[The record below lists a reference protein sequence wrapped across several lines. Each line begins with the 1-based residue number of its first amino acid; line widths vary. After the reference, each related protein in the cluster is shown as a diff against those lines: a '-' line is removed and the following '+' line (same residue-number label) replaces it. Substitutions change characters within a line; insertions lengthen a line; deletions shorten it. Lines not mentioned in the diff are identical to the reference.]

1 MTVASEVDN
10 CEIDSNDDLSDS
22 SEWSSASARLFI

>member
-1 MTVASEVDN
+1 MRAEVDVETVASEVDN

-22 SEWSSASARLFI
+22 SE